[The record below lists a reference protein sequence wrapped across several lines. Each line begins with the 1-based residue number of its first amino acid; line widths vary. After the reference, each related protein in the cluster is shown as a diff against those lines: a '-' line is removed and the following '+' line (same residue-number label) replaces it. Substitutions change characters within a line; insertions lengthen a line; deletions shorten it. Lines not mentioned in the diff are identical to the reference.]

1 MFFFHK
7 LLPAMSS
14 RDDPLVVDQ
23 RAATVMVADVDGN
36 LPWLRVGCTF
46 IATHNLVICRGWS
59 YESNMNKK
67 RNRQLKLLTNQQEMK
82 ADKLLDWIF
91 GLFFLFSDFLYIHK
105 YMRMHADLFYLQRL
119 EDWTKSGQSS
129 CSGFKPGLDMSD
141 LFSPCIYTYS
151 LVSFHTLRPITSIA
165 TPTVWLSAVS
175 TLKEHIQ
182 VTLFFSAK
190 IYIQ

>member
-1 MFFFHK
+1 
-7 LLPAMSS
+7 MSS

-67 RNRQLKLLTNQQEMK
+67 KKQTTQIVDKSTRNESWQVTRLNI
-82 ADKLLDWIF
+82 WIF
-91 GLFFLFSDFLYIHK
+91 FFSFRFSDFLYIHK

-141 LFSPCIYTYS
+141 LFSPCIYTFS

>member
-1 MFFFHK
+1 MTILINETFSLLQYVKEFLFKKIKKLILCNTIQFKLSFWGFFFHK

-67 RNRQLKLLTNQQEMK
+67 KKQTTQIVDKSTRNESWQVTRLNI
-82 ADKLLDWIF
+82 WIF
-91 GLFFLFSDFLYIHK
+91 FLIFSISTSTWECMQICF
-105 YMRMHADLFYLQRL
+105 
-119 EDWTKSGQSS
+119 T
-129 CSGFKPGLDMSD
+129 CS
-141 LFSPCIYTYS
+141 
-151 LVSFHTLRPITSIA
+151 A
-165 TPTVWLSAVS
+165 
-175 TLKEHIQ
+175 
-182 VTLFFSAK
+182 
-190 IYIQ
+190 